1 MNTNSYIGIAFGTTN
16 TSVVQITT
24 DEHGQ
29 RTRILGENGEFPFP
43 SLLAIDNTFAIKFG
57 NEVKANRDFLSANCK
72 VISSF
77 KSILGTDKIIEVYG
91 KRFKPVV
98 LLTEYLKCLKSY
110 IQKRHNVTITK
121 AAFSFPVNFTREA
134 RTDLIRAAR
143 EAGIEVSSLISE
155 STAAY
160 LATQNETNGLQ
171 RVMVVDWGG
180 GTLDVSLLEVTAGKV
195 REIAVDGQKIGGDDI
210 DRELAHRIHAM
221 LRNKLE
227 DKSRAVLFDEMAPE
241 YRDKLVNYCENA
253 KIQMSEDGRDYLLT
267 IRDYGIYGTKTV
279 KISTE
284 LFEDILKPI
293 IEKHVILTIQRVLNR
308 AELTAGS
315 IDGVVIA
322 GGSSSLRLF
331 DLVLENIFGEEKLIR
346 PRNFQFVSAE
356 GAAIT
361 NLIGGSLKLND
372 DVGILM
378 SDDTV
383 LPILEKG
390 KDGVSTESKQYI
402 FSLVE
407 DSPNAHFIFTNG
419 DGRNVYHKINVP
431 TKGFLKEHLQVKA
444 QIGFDQIARIQIQS
458 DAAPDKEKRTVEI
471 GGLTYYYD
479 LTNQ

>member
-1 MNTNSYIGIAFGTTN
+1 
-16 TSVVQITT
+16 
-24 DEHGQ
+24 
-29 RTRILGENGEFPFP
+29 
-43 SLLAIDNTFAIKFG
+43 
-57 NEVKANRDFLSANCK
+57 
-72 VISSF
+72 
-77 KSILGTDKIIEVYG
+77 
-91 KRFKPVV
+91 
-98 LLTEYLKCLKSY
+98 
-110 IQKRHNVTITK
+110 
-121 AAFSFPVNFTREA
+121 
-134 RTDLIRAAR
+134 
-143 EAGIEVSSLISE
+143 
-155 STAAY
+155 
-160 LATQNETNGLQ
+160 
-171 RVMVVDWGG
+171 
-180 GTLDVSLLEVTAGKV
+180 
-195 REIAVDGQKIGGDDI
+195 
-210 DRELAHRIHAM
+210 
-221 LRNKLE
+221 
-227 DKSRAVLFDEMAPE
+227 MAPE

-407 DSPNAHFIFTNG
+407 DSPNAHFILTNG
-419 DGRNVYHKINVP
+419 DGRIVYHKINVP

>member
-1 MNTNSYIGIAFGTTN
+1 M
-16 TSVVQITT
+16 
-24 DEHGQ
+24 
-29 RTRILGENGEFPFP
+29 
-43 SLLAIDNTFAIKFG
+43 
-57 NEVKANRDFLSANCK
+57 
-72 VISSF
+72 
-77 KSILGTDKIIEVYG
+77 
-91 KRFKPVV
+91 
-98 LLTEYLKCLKSY
+98 
-110 IQKRHNVTITK
+110 
-121 AAFSFPVNFTREA
+121 
-134 RTDLIRAAR
+134 
-143 EAGIEVSSLISE
+143 SSLISE

-356 GAAIT
+356 GAAI
-361 NLIGGSLKLND
+361 
-372 DVGILM
+372 ILM